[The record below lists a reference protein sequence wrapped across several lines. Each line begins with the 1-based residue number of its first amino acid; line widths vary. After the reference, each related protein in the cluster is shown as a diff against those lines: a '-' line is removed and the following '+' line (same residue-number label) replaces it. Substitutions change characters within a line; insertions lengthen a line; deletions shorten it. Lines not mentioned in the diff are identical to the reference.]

1 MTLAQRYEFGK
12 RVSEHKE
19 VKMPSLLASTTSPL
33 SSLAGVHDY
42 YVTKVILIN
51 FIISKCHI
59 KKLKSCT
66 AGFTSAFHMNCY

>member
-1 MTLAQRYEFGK
+1 MTPAQQFEFGK
-12 RVSEHKE
+12 RAAEHKE
-19 VKMPSLLASTTSPL
+19 VKMPLLVASTLSPL

-42 YVTKVILIN
+42 YVTKVILIY

-66 AGFTSAFHMNCY
+66 AGFHMNCY